1 MASRFY
7 FAILEKGSNKLVA
20 SSEPRDSRDLIDKFA
35 DRLGERNVGWFK
47 STKHVQQQARDVL
60 DELFF
65 ELKAKVQPHED

>member
-7 FAILEKGSNKLVA
+7 FAILEKGTNKLVVA
-20 SSEPRDSRDLIDKFA
+20 SEPRDSRDLIDKFA
-35 DRLGERNVGWFK
+35 DRLGERGVGWFHG
-47 STKHVQQQARDVL
+47 TKRVQQHARDVL